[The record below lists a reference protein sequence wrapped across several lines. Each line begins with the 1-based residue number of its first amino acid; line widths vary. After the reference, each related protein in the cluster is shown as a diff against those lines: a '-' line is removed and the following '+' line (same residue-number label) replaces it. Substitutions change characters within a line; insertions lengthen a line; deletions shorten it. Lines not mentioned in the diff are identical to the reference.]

1 MGNNVLNGKC
11 FFVMGGLFLLTV
23 CILIFTHYEV
33 YKTKRLVEEVEYYD
47 SLTNYN
53 KMYYEKSFNDLK
65 KENKELYDSL
75 KDYKDRITY
84 LVQFTHEKSY
94 NTGIVYDKPTVS
106 EEQYVTQNG
115 DSTLNKTYEYMNE
128 PNDTFQYKLKI
139 NSETEP
145 NWYSLDAKVK
155 NKFTI
160 VNKEEADGLNHITIS
175 DGGSATSIG
184 DVTVFKKKEKFIK
197 RFSVGPT
204 VSAGY
209 DPINNKFGVMIGVG
223 ITYRQK

>member
-1 MGNNVLNGKC
+1 MSKNIFKEKC
-11 FFVMGGLFLLTV
+11 FYVIGCLFLLTA

-33 YKTKRLVEEVEYYD
+33 YKTKKLIEEVEYYD
-47 SLTNYN
+47 SLANYN
-53 KMYYEKSFNDLK
+53 KMYYEKSFKDLK
-65 KENKELYDSL
+65 KENKQLHDSL
-75 KDYKDRITY
+75 KGYKDRITF
-84 LVQFTHEKSY
+84 LVQFTHEKKYS
-94 NTGIVYDKPTVS
+94 TGIVYDKPTVS
-106 EEQYVTQNG
+106 EETYVTPNG

-139 NSETEP
+139 NSQMEP

-175 DGGSATSIG
+175 DGGSVPSIS

-197 RFSVGPT
+197 RFSIGPSVT
-204 VSAGY
+204 AGY
-209 DPINNKFGVMIGVG
+209 DPINNKFGIMLGVG
-223 ITYRQK
+223 ITYRKK